1 MMPDMLERV
10 DAYLNDAELY
20 SGWISQLELW
30 NDTGVGTDRFMV
42 LQSNGGTQ
50 VRQSLANDYY
60 FSLYVVGQ
68 HGQENVAETKAKALE
83 VIDYIKEHP
92 LDSCLNFVQ
101 LQQPLPRPMLTKEK
115 RPVYE
120 LMLRVVWGN

>member
-10 DAYLNDAELY
+10 DAYLNDAGLY
-20 SGWISQLELW
+20 TGWKSQLELW
-30 NDTGVGTDRFMV
+30 NDTGIGTDKFMV

-50 VRQSLANDYY
+50 VRQSLASDYY

-68 HGQENVAETKAKALE
+68 QGQENVAETKAKALE
-83 VIDYIKEHP
+83 IIDYIKEHP

-101 LQQPLPRPMLTKEK
+101 LQQPLPRPMLTEEK

>member
-10 DAYLNDAELY
+10 DAYLEDAGLY
-20 SGWISQLELW
+20 AGWTSQLELW

-68 HGQENVAETKAKALE
+68 QGQENVAETKAKALE

-92 LDSCLNFVQ
+92 LDSCLNYVQ
-101 LQQPLPRPMLTKEK
+101 LQQPIGRPLLTEEK

-120 LMLRVVWGN
+120 LMLRVVWGD

>member
-10 DAYLNDAELY
+10 DSYLEDAGLY
-20 SGWISQLELW
+20 VGWISQLELW

-68 HGQENVAETKAKALE
+68 QGQENLAETKAKALE
-83 VIDYIKEHP
+83 VIDHIKEHP
-92 LDSCLNFVQ
+92 LDSCLNYVQ
-101 LQQPLPRPMLTKEK
+101 LQQPLGRPLLTEEK

-120 LMLRVVWGN
+120 LMLLVVWGD

>member
-10 DAYLNDAELY
+10 DAYLNDAGLY
-20 SGWISQLELW
+20 MGWKSQLELW
-30 NDTGVGTDRFMV
+30 NDTGIGTDKFMV

-50 VRQSLANDYY
+50 VRQSLASDYY

-68 HGQENVAETKAKALE
+68 QGQENVAETKAKALE
-83 VIDYIKEHP
+83 IIDYIKEHP
-92 LDSCLNFVQ
+92 LDSRLNFVQ
-101 LQQPLPRPMLTKEK
+101 LQQPLPRPMPTKEK

>member
-10 DAYLNDAELY
+10 DEYLNNAGLY
-20 SGWISQLELW
+20 AGWTSQLELW
-30 NDTGVGTDRFMV
+30 NDTGLGTDRFMV

-68 HGQENVAETKAKALE
+68 QGQENVAETKAKALE

-92 LDSCLNFVQ
+92 LDSCLNYVQ
-101 LQQPLPRPMLTKEK
+101 LQQPLPRPMLTEEK

>member
-10 DAYLNDAELY
+10 DAYLNDAGLY
-20 SGWISQLELW
+20 SGWVSQLELW
-30 NDTGVGTDRFMV
+30 NDTGIGTDRFMV

-60 FSLYVVGQ
+60 FSLYVVGRQ
-68 HGQENVAETKAKALE
+68 GQENVAETKAKALE

-92 LDSCLNFVQ
+92 LDSCLNYVQ
-101 LQQPLPRPMLTKEK
+101 LQQPLPRPMLTEEK

-120 LMLRVVWGN
+120 LMLRVVWG